1 MRRGTLLNL
10 SIARRRAGIALG
22 VAVAAL
28 ALGPPGTALAGGPAL
43 PVAGPNFPYGADF
56 SAKFNPSLAGQSITF
71 DGSTARTS
79 CYAFFSSCDADTW
92 SWTFG
97 DGSTASGPVV
107 QHAYTAP
114 GTYTVELAACYCK
127 YTDTTITQTH
137 TVTILP

>member
-1 MRRGTLLNL
+1 MLRGTSLNL
-10 SIARRRAGIALG
+10 STSRRRAGVALG

-28 ALGPPGTALAGGPAL
+28 ALGPAATALADGPAL

-56 SAKFNPSLAGQSITF
+56 SAKFNPSRAGQSITF

-92 SWTFG
+92 NWTFG
-97 DGSTASGPVV
+97 DGGTGSGPVV
-107 QHAYTAP
+107 QHAYGAP
-114 GTYTVELAACYCK
+114 GTYTVTLAACYCH
-127 YTDTTITQTH
+127 YTNTTITQTH